1 MSEETFF
8 GSIREDSR
16 KNYVTLFETEW
27 PLWVGGL
34 LLAFISIMMILW
46 ARPWGVAA
54 GIRNWGDWFFYLV
67 SLRSVQPTSPLL
79 HTTSVM
85 NIGLLAG
92 ALASSLLGRQF
103 AIRFAPGR
111 EYVKGLAGG
120 ILMGIGATLA
130 RGCNVGGFYSAIGQL
145 SLGGF
150 AMMIGLMIG
159 AYIGYRY
166 WLWEMAHLPAKKFKI
181 APPSDKKRKPKI
193 DWSKVQPILGVI
205 VVVMVLAA
213 NQIYFNLHYSK
224 IGGLI
229 LFGLLIGFV
238 MHRSRFCFVRAF
250 RCPFMT
256 GDSDMIKVV
265 AMSLFIYAFG
275 TIIIKWQGFRPEM
288 IGVYQPFWFGS
299 LIGGL
304 IFGIG
309 MVIAGGCGS
318 GTLWRAGEGHTKLWV
333 ALAGFALSQSLFHS
347 FLKKIDI
354 MDKLGQALFMPDVF
368 TWQFTMPVLG
378 IILLAWVVVAAW
390 NEKTE
395 KFVTF

>member
-1 MSEETFF
+1 M
-8 GSIREDSR
+8 
-16 KNYVTLFETEW
+16 
-27 PLWVGGL
+27 
-34 LLAFISIMMILW
+34 
-46 ARPWGVAA
+46 
-54 GIRNWGDWFFYLV
+54 
-67 SLRSVQPTSPLL
+67 
-79 HTTSVM
+79 
-85 NIGLLAG
+85 
-92 ALASSLLGRQF
+92 
-103 AIRFAPGR
+103 
-111 EYVKGLAGG
+111 
-120 ILMGIGATLA
+120 
-130 RGCNVGGFYSAIGQL
+130 
-145 SLGGF
+145 
-150 AMMIGLMIG
+150 
-159 AYIGYRY
+159 
-166 WLWEMAHLPAKKFKI
+166 
-181 APPSDKKRKPKI
+181 
-193 DWSKVQPILGVI
+193 QPILGVI
-205 VVVMVLAA
+205 VVVIVLIA

-265 AMSLFIYAFG
+265 AMSLFVYAFG

-347 FLKKIDI
+347 FLRKNEL